1 MRILFMG
8 TPEFAVPSLT
18 ALVQAGHEIVGV
30 VSQPDKQ
37 RGRGKTV
44 SFPPVKEK
52 AAALG
57 LSVLQPQTLRDERVL
72 AALRSLTPDVIVVI
86 AYGKILPAGL
96 LTLAPHGCLNVHA
109 SLLPKY
115 RGAAPIQY
123 TVMNGETE
131 AGISI
136 MKLDEGMDT
145 GDILA
150 QARLPL
156 DGKET
161 TGTLFNTLA
170 VLGKDTL
177 LTVLDDL
184 DTYERQAVKQDPEK
198 ATYTKKIDKSAARI
212 NWRDGAVSIERLLR
226 TLDPQPGAYTFFDG
240 KRLKIWS
247 ADVVP
252 GKNVPAGTILEVTKK
267 VFTVQTGKDALCIKE
282 VQPESRKRMSS
293 AQFLQSH
300 RLTAGT
306 VLTEGC
312 GVDRRRENE
321 NERS

>member
-161 TGTLFNTLA
+161 TGTLFNTL
-170 VLGKDTL
+170 
-177 LTVLDDL
+177 